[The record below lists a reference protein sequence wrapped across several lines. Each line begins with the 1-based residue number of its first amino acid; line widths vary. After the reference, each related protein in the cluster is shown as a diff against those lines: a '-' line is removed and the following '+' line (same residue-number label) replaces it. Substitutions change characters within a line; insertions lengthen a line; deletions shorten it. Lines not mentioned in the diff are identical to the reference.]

1 MSLTAFTHPISNVS
15 RCPMPQLFAR
25 RPRKWNQSE
34 QLMPHFSPVP
44 VSKKVIEIKQ
54 PFRRRITETSNRL
67 LKLTSAASLLCVID
81 CTILPFVTLA
91 LPFLGLGATSKQA
104 RILHDVGHNL
114 ALWFVLPVGTF
125 AATMNFLSHRRPK
138 ISFIAVI
145 GLSLIFLS
153 NCNGTILSLLPLTI
167 KKNLHCGFW
176 HSLINISGCG
186 LLLGSNTVLH
196 RLSCESRNQN
206 NSRFSF
212 RRLKGGCSCCFDGA
226 MKTDNRVV
234 MKLHT
239 EAAENFFT
247 WEKPPLN

>member
-1 MSLTAFTHPISNVS
+1 MTLKTNSFHNTF
-15 RCPMPQLFAR
+15 LFWQTTYLV
-25 RPRKWNQSE
+25 KCKN
-34 QLMPHFSPVP
+34 FS
-44 VSKKVIEIKQ
+44 S
-54 PFRRRITETSNRL
+54 
-67 LKLTSAASLLCVID
+67 
-81 CTILPFVTLA
+81 IL
-91 LPFLGLGATSKQA
+91 
-104 RILHDVGHNL
+104 
-114 ALWFVLPVGTF
+114 VLVGTF

-153 NCNGTILSLLPLTI
+153 NCNGTILSLLPLMI
-167 KKNLHCGFW
+167 RKNLHCGFW

-212 RRLKGGCSCCFDGA
+212 RRLKGGCRCCFDGA